1 MPELKRNFMQG
12 RMNKDLDERIIPDG
26 EYRDALNIEVS
37 TAEESSVGTA
47 RNVPG
52 NQLLGSLRIDDRFH
66 NTFGIAS
73 LDENAPFVYY
83 TPSFGNDFSDS
94 AETVGV
100 VTDEATDK
108 IYSFLS
114 SAIEPEIVA
123 AGNRY
128 SDTPSLTLT
137 TQVQTSSGTTTDSD
151 TVELNSATG
160 VVVGQLVTGTD
171 VVHSTTVTAISGTT
185 ITLSKLNSIASGTT
199 LTFSVATKDGYDV
212 DCILETRTAQYQ
224 ATTQNDKLKAV
235 FVDVYNVYR
244 TPTHIIDQW
253 DVSNSTDV
261 NNKTGPRNEDITI
274 LFMSES
280 GSNPSVSS
288 SGNMNYA
295 NGIYPGADF
304 QIIDSS
310 GQNIL
315 TPDLI
320 NPVTLNALGSVKVLK
335 VERKMGGGNP
345 APRQIQITLNKAIP
359 ANLVTAANI
368 ASGIHYKFSNERL
381 LNFQTGNK
389 LDYTETNSSGTKL
402 IKDHP
407 TPINNKITGIDIVEG
422 TIYFTDG
429 KTEPKRIDIEKG
441 IAGSN
446 YVTNGNA
453 VINQGAEP
461 ALKPMLFET
470 TQLLYKNP
478 ISNKFGHLP
487 ASSSTNYGLGLNN
500 DKIKNYELEDITV
513 IRRHPLNP
521 PKVDLLRTKRIGLTH
536 NIGLK
541 SASAINSATP
551 IDSSTEITFTV
562 TKNQARDYAFPSF
575 FTGTVDTDN
584 NTKNHSWRVNDIL
597 VLNSISYY
605 TPALV
610 FDGSGGT
617 VATDSDSGTRSLKI
631 QITEIASNGTFSQ
644 PGASAPTNDY
654 HDTNGAKVVNIERDS
669 EDGFYDFGSGGT
681 SGTNAT
687 PPTYTKYN
695 DILTIKGI
703 VVDKNEELN
712 KTPLSQAT
720 TSGMQ
725 YWEASLEDPND
736 PVIFKDKFPRFAIRY
751 KYDDNQ
757 FSAISPFTEPC
768 FLPKNKYSWNKEE
781 GQNSAMEND
790 VRMIKLRDFITPSTP
805 VDVKQI
811 DILVK
816 FDGENNIYKLESIN
830 KGSREWNDDNRNFA
844 KTVLGP
850 NQLVSNS
857 TAADPTIAAAIN
869 FNQSLSN
876 EANKFPN
883 FSYSNTRGVFVVKSE
898 KLGGVIPSNQI
909 LRPFD
914 AVPIKAKAQCVS
926 ANRLIYGNYTLDY
939 DLKTSDGKD
948 VVPRLYYEWRDPQDA
963 LRGSFRETAYTNQF
977 NHRHY
982 GSPHKSIKS
991 DRTYTLGISFL
1002 DRFGRQ
1008 SPVITGPESSYTAP
1022 VNSAFSTSR
1031 LRAKL
1036 TLEGGIP
1043 SWATHYRYYVKETSN
1058 EYYNIALFKA
1068 YPAEGDGTSSQNATK
1083 SYWLAFHS
1091 ADRNKIQEDSLLRLK
1106 SRAGEGGAY
1115 RYADETIRV
1124 LAISN
1129 EAPKFDSNDPSQNEV
1144 EVVIPPKQRKGKF
1157 YVKVKASKNLVVG
1170 LKGAGEASYLTT
1182 NFLGTVLGDYNTP
1195 AIFEILPDPDIGLNI
1210 FFEIPRTYPIKL
1222 TEKNIEDFINFG
1234 DFVSCYRTGYDSD
1247 GTDNSAPTFT
1257 AVDSVPFSHND
1268 PHGTGKK
1275 PNELF
1280 HLFDNKTKDALEDLT
1295 TKILHVRGS
1304 QIEDGIQKIGL
1315 DAIRNFGVPIL
1326 TSGATHYLAGTH
1338 DGIDP
1343 GLIADGNSFSFSLG
1357 ANAGVYVGNPGVA
1370 GEHTSVSS
1378 FDRFGSFHVYRLDGT
1393 KSTLTINNFKDG
1405 LPGSGQ
1411 LGLGYQSSPNTTFFD
1426 NIQSYTATESVHLN
1440 SLVFTSENTLPFHNC
1455 WHFGNGVESDRIRD
1469 DFNAPRLDNGV
1480 KASST
1485 AETYGQKTYKHGL
1498 IFSGIYNSKT
1508 DVNNLNQFIKAEG
1521 ITKDLN
1527 PEYGSIQKLFTRNTN
1542 VLAFCE
1548 NKVLKILSNKDALFN
1563 ADGNTNVTSNKAVL
1577 GTAVP
1582 FSGDHGI
1589 SRNPESFAENEFRCY
1604 FTDRDRGAV
1613 CRLSMDG
1620 ITPISEIGMS
1630 DYFADELKSA
1640 VACVGAFNDKKGEYD
1655 LTIHNNLGVD
1665 DTDSDT
1671 TVDVTKRV
1679 QTISFNEKTNSWVSF
1694 KSYIIEQG
1702 LSINNEYYTLKKGRV
1717 FLHSDDAVGG
1727 RNNFYGTQYFSS
1739 ITPIFN
1745 DAPGSVKSFQTINY
1759 EGTQAQVIANSRTG
1773 TTNGAHN
1780 ATTTL
1785 TLTSIPTG
1793 LTVGQVVT
1801 GDDFTLPESLQLT
1814 PVTITAIN
1822 TGSNQLT
1829 LSTAVS
1835 IAGLKTVVFSDAEYY
1850 NDDAYTG
1857 WFVESIT
1864 TDKQEGQVLEFK
1876 EKEGKW
1882 FNSISGVA
1890 TTFTND
1896 VGGGGGTGNIDS
1908 QEFSVQG
1915 IGRASAIS
1923 GGTNSGLFYSS
1934 EVTAALSV
1942 TCQQTVTVTS
1952 NTETLIPFDT
1962 DFSTYSSFDAGTGK
1976 QQVTVCPPEGYS
1988 FIDPNSGLTAP
1999 FNGSFTAPTVVI
2011 DSLTLNGTTTQN
2023 TSSSTSQTITDVVTA
2038 TITLPTGSL
2047 SDCIIVQ
2054 IQWASGYT
2062 PNASQTLSVNLAA
2075 DTDGTALQIYQ
2086 YYIPFD
2092 IDLIWEEG
2100 ASSEWS
2106 LAQPTAIDPNLST
2119 SVLQFGQAM
2128 NNAEFALLF
2137 PDPLAPSSGADL
2149 SCVLNGSWDYT
2160 TSSNSFSVVYNAS
2173 VGNHFVSP
2181 VGNQTAQDVL
2191 TSFIFPQALGWD
2203 TGAIFA
2209 PAFSPSQSDFYN
2221 QNSGSF
2227 GFLQTVS
2234 AAFAYSGFLKINW
2247 DFTEFDNNGLAT
2259 QLTVTYTLD
2268 FDGLAGS
2275 SSPSMSDGFFPFSA
2289 NPTSSGGS
2297 TVPYMNNIQWG
2308 TGIVDGNPCDPP
2320 SFDPAIIGDMS
2331 LIWQPVQDIGG
2342 GDEPVIPVDPGGESF
2357 TPEDEFEDPIS
2368 TKEFP
2373 ITVNVV
2379 HQNTGGATSAGVT
2392 VQSFATSVQGNSNL
2406 DQVVAQCII
2415 TPQFG
2420 FTFENANIT
2429 TVGGNAANAPSAGP
2443 SVYQEGVSGDT
2454 FSGAAANIHKVTTTN
2469 LGGSPNQG
2477 VQIDFEFES
2486 LVVTSAVDITLI
2498 IQGSPVTLG
2507 GAEIKHRVDTTCNI
2521 TKDMGDSPAT
2531 QQIFGNGSSGD
2542 LATIA
2547 APASQYSVTSSSN
2560 ITSLGSHEK
2569 HKSIVEGTSSAG
2581 VQRTVKTITVQTT
2594 SGHRFVVNDPIQG
2607 NKFIDVAGAFYTGN
2621 TAGNNTEAAANIEQ
2635 YFNNNM
2641 FAGPG
2646 VVNHQFEL
2654 NSSSN
2659 SAASYEIDVACTVTN
2674 HGAANVQQQLVIT
2687 VKFEGGGVVETG
2699 FLQVFSKTGLRV
2711 GNHDSPEFT

>member
-52 NQLLGSLRIDDRFH
+52 NQLLGGLRIDDRFH
-66 NTFGIAS
+66 DTYGIAS

-83 TPSFGNDFSDS
+83 TPNFGHDFSDS

-108 IYSFLS
+108 IYSFLA

-128 SDTPSLTLT
+128 SDTPSLALT
-137 TQVQTSSGTTTDSD
+137 TYTKTSQAATTDSD
-151 TVELNSATG
+151 TVVLNDATNIA
-160 VVVGQLVTGTD
+160 VGQLVTGTD

-185 ITLSKLNSIASGTT
+185 ITLSKLNSIAASTT

-224 ATTQNDKLKAV
+224 ATTQQDRLKAV

-244 TPTHIIDQW
+244 TPNAIIDQW
-253 DVSNSTDV
+253 DISSGTDV
-261 NNKTGPRNEDITI
+261 NNKTGPRDEDITI
-274 LFMSES
+274 LFMQES
-280 GSNPSVSS
+280 GGGPPSS

-335 VERKMGGGNP
+335 VERKMGSGNP

-381 LNFQTGNK
+381 LNFETGNK

-407 TPINNKITGIDIVEG
+407 TPISNKITGIDIVEG

-453 VINQGAEP
+453 VVNQGAEP
-461 ALKPMLFET
+461 SLKPMLFET
-470 TQLLYKNP
+470 SQLLYKNP
-478 ISNKFGHLP
+478 ISNKFGNLP
-487 ASSSTNYGLGLNN
+487 ASSNTNYGLGLN
-500 DKIKNYELEDITV
+500 DDRVKNYELEDITV

-521 PKVDLLRTKRIGLTH
+521 PKVDLLRTKRVGLTH
-536 NIGLK
+536 NIGLE

-575 FTGTVDTDN
+575 YTGTVDTDN
-584 NTKNHSWRVNDIL
+584 NLKNHSWRVGDTL

-610 FDGSGGT
+610 FNPSGT
-617 VATDSDSGTRSLKI
+617 AVATSSDSGTRSLKI
-631 QITEIASNGTFSQ
+631 QITEIASHGTFSQ
-644 PGASAPTNDY
+644 PGASDPTNDY

-669 EDGFYDFGSGGT
+669 EDGYYDFGSGGT
-681 SGTNAT
+681 GGTNLS

-703 VVDKNEELN
+703 VIDKNEQLN
-712 KTPLSQAT
+712 KVPLSQST
-720 TSGMQ
+720 TDGMK

-736 PVIFKDKFPRFAIRY
+736 AVIFKDKFPRFATRY

-790 VRMIKLRDFITPSTP
+790 IRMIKIRDFITPSTP

-816 FDGENNIYKLESIN
+816 FDGENNIYKLESIK

-850 NQLVSNS
+850 NQLVSGNALS
-857 TAADPTIAAAIN
+857 NAN
-869 FNQSLSN
+869 YFQSLQ
-876 EANKFPN
+876 EAVKFPN

-914 AVPIKAKAQCVS
+914 AVPTTAKAQCVS

-963 LRGSFRETAYTNQF
+963 LRSSFRETTYTNLN
-977 NHRHY
+977 NHRKY
-982 GSPHKSIKS
+982 GFPEKSIKS
-991 DRTYTLGISFL
+991 NRTYTLGISFL

-1022 VNSAFSTSR
+1022 VNSAFTTSR

-1068 YPAEGDGTSSQNATK
+1068 YPAEGDGTNAQNATK

-1106 SRAGEGGAY
+1106 SRSGEGSASQ
-1115 RYADETIRV
+1115 YADETMRV

-1129 EAPKFDSNDPSQNEV
+1129 EAPRFDADTPANSEV
-1144 EVVIPPKQRKGKF
+1144 EVQIPPKQRKGKF
-1157 YVKVKASKNLVVG
+1157 YVKVKTSKSLVIG
-1170 LKGAGEASYLTT
+1170 LKGANENTYLTT
-1182 NFLGTVLGDYNTP
+1182 NFLGSVLGDYNTP
-1195 AIFEILPDPDIGLNI
+1195 AIFEVLPDPDIGLNI

-1234 DFVSCYRTGYDSD
+1234 DFVSCFRTGYDTD

-1257 AVDSVPFSHND
+1257 AVDTNNFSHND
-1268 PHGTGKK
+1268 PHGTGKS

-1280 HLFDNKTKDALEDLT
+1280 HLFDGKQKNVLEDLT

-1304 QIEDGIQKIGL
+1304 QIEDGIQKVGL

-1343 GLIADGNSFSFSLG
+1343 NLIADSDTTNSTSP
-1357 ANAGVYVGNPGVA
+1357 AAYIGNPSVA
-1370 GEHTSVSS
+1370 GEHKSVSS
-1378 FDRFGSFHVYRLDGT
+1378 FDRFGSFHVFRLDGT
-1393 KSTLTINNFKDG
+1393 KSSLTINNFKDG
-1405 LPGSGQ
+1405 LPTAGQ
-1411 LGLGYQSSPNTTFFD
+1411 LGLGYQNSPNTTFFD
-1426 NIQSYTATESVHLN
+1426 NTQSYTATESVHLN

-1498 IFSGIYNSKT
+1498 IFSGLYNSKT

-1640 VACVGAFNDKKGEYD
+1640 VACVGSFNDKKGEYD

-1665 DTDSDT
+1665 DTDNDT

-1717 FLHSDDAVGG
+1717 YLHSDDAVRG

-1801 GDDFTLPESLQLT
+1801 GNDFTLPASLQTT
-1814 PVTITAIN
+1814 PVTITAID
-1822 TGSNQLT
+1822 TGTNELT

-1835 IAGLKTVVFSDAEYY
+1835 IATAKTVVFSDAEYY

-1864 TDKQEGQVLEFK
+1864 TDQQEGQVLEFK

-1896 VGGGGGTGNIDS
+1896 IGGGGGTGNIDS

-1923 GGTNSGLFYSS
+1923 GGANSGLFYSS

-1962 DFSTYSSFDAGTGK
+1962 NFGTYSSFDAGTGK
-1976 QQVTVCPPEGYS
+1976 QQVTVCPPAGYS

-1999 FNGSFTAPTVVI
+1999 YNGSFTAPTVVI

-2023 TSSSTSQTITDVVTA
+2023 TGSTSQTITDVVTA
-2038 TITLPTGSL
+2038 TITLPTSAL
-2047 SDCIIVQ
+2047 SDCITVE

-2062 PNASQTLSVNLAA
+2062 PNANQTLSVNLAA
-2075 DTDGTALQIYQ
+2075 DTSGTALQIYQ

-2100 ASSEWS
+2100 GSSEWS

-2119 SVLQFGQAM
+2119 SVLQFGQAI
-2128 NNAEFALLF
+2128 NNAEFASLF
-2137 PDPLAPSSGADL
+2137 PNDSNGNPTNSGADL
-2149 SCVLNGSWDYT
+2149 SCALNGSWDYT
-2160 TSSNSFSVVYNAS
+2160 TSSNSFSIVYNAS
-2173 VGNHFVSP
+2173 TGNHFVSP
-2181 VGNQTAQDVL
+2181 VGNPTAQDVL
-2191 TSFIFPQALGWD
+2191 TSFIFPEALGWD
-2203 TGAIFA
+2203 TGATFV
-2209 PAFSPSQSDFYN
+2209 PGFYPSQNEFYS
-2221 QNSGSF
+2221 QDSGSF
-2227 GFLQTVS
+2227 GYLLSFS
-2234 AAFAYSGFLKINW
+2234 ASFPYGGWLNINW

-2259 QLTVTYTLD
+2259 QLTVTYTID
-2268 FDGLAGS
+2268 FDGLNNS
-2275 SSPSMSDGFFPFSA
+2275 SGLSTGTFPLNGNPDGSDGVSTPF
-2289 NPTSSGGS
+2289 
-2297 TVPYMNNIQWG
+2297 MNNIQWG

-2342 GDEPVIPVDPGGESF
+2342 GDEPVIPQDPDGG
-2357 TPEDEFEDPIS
+2357 TNINDDDFEDPIS
-2368 TKEFP
+2368 LSEFP

-2392 VQSFATSVQGNSNL
+2392 VQSFATSAQGNSNL
-2406 DQVVAQCII
+2406 NQVVAQCII

-2486 LVVTSAVDITLI
+2486 LLVTSAVDITLI
-2498 IQGSPVTLG
+2498 IQGSPVNLSASEVG
-2507 GAEIKHRVDTTCNI
+2507 HIVRATCNI
-2521 TKDMGDSPAT
+2521 NKDTDDTPPT
-2531 QQIFGNGSSGD
+2531 RQIFGNGSSGD
-2542 LATIA
+2542 LVTVA
-2547 APASQYSVTSSSN
+2547 APASQYSVDVSNSNAGPVHENHSSQVS
-2560 ITSLGSHEK
+2560 
-2569 HKSIVEGTSSAG
+2569 GTSSDG
-2581 VQRTVKTITVQTT
+2581 VERTVKTLTLQTS
-2594 SGHRFVVNDPIQG
+2594 SGHRFVVNDPVQG
-2607 NKFIDVAGAFYTGN
+2607 FKFIDVAGELYTGT
-2621 TAGNNTEAAANIEQ
+2621 TASNNTEAAANIVA
-2635 YFNNNM
+2635 YFTNNL
-2641 FAGPG
+2641 FPGPG
-2646 VVNHQFEL
+2646 INHQFL
-2654 NSSSN
+2654 IFSSN
-2659 SAASYEIDVACTVTN
+2659 NNQANYEIDVACTVTN
-2674 HGAANVQQQLVIT
+2674 HGASNVQQQLVVTIKYT
-2687 VKFEGGGVVETG
+2687 GDGLVEQG
-2699 FLQVFSKTGLRV
+2699 EVICFSKAGIRV
-2711 GNHDSPEFT
+2711 GNYNSTAFI